1 MILSLGPAGRPSYD
15 LFSSRV
21 HHSLPDTYAVTSFD
35 LCLSTNL
42 DPGVFL
48 TPIGTAPTRNC
59 SYLFIQKFFFT
70 CTRDETGAASHSRTL
85 PRPFLCGLSV
95 LLQNTAV
102 DAAFYCRGTKL
113 RCADFKHSAESIV
126 NVVNVHSAA
135 DYGKEA
141 SGCPFY
147 PSYSPTASL
156 RGLPQYLGWP
166 TNSQTLQSRN
176 TAISRRTNC
185 WPAIS
190 LP

>member
-85 PRPFLCGLSV
+85 PRPLLCGLSV
-95 LLQNTAV
+95 LLLNTAV
-102 DAAFYCRGTKL
+102 DAVFYWRGTKP

-135 DYGKEA
+135 DYGK
-141 SGCPFY
+141 
-147 PSYSPTASL
+147 
-156 RGLPQYLGWP
+156 
-166 TNSQTLQSRN
+166 
-176 TAISRRTNC
+176 
-185 WPAIS
+185 
-190 LP
+190 